1 MAQSCLLAMLL
12 LTCQHARGSILPAE
26 GDGGGHAGGEHGGG
40 HGGGEHADGG
50 HAGGGDFWETK
61 KWELAKKMDEIT
73 EKMTL
78 FKMKLFA
85 KKLEPFLPKQPGCVK
100 KISFVIFLLL
110 SFVLGYVPMVK
121 FYVQR
126 KFVLKIF

>member
-1 MAQSCLLAMLL
+1 MTTSCLLAMLL
-12 LTCQHARGSILPAE
+12 LTCCQHARGSILPAE
-26 GDGGGHAGGEHGGG
+26 GDGSGHAGDEHGGG
-40 HGGGEHADGG
+40 HAGDEHGGG

-85 KKLEPFLPKQPGCVK
+85 KKLEPFLPKQPGFVK
-100 KISFVIFLLL
+100 KISFVIFFL
-110 SFVLGYVPMVK
+110 
-121 FYVQR
+121 
-126 KFVLKIF
+126 

>member
-1 MAQSCLLAMLL
+1 MPTSCLLAMLL

-26 GDGGGHAGGEHGGG
+26 GDGGGHAGGLAGDEHS
-40 HGGGEHADGG
+40 GG

-85 KKLEPFLPKQPGCVK
+85 KKLEPFLPKQPGFVK
-100 KISFVIFLLL
+100 KISFVIFFL
-110 SFVLGYVPMVK
+110 
-121 FYVQR
+121 
-126 KFVLKIF
+126 

>member
-1 MAQSCLLAMLL
+1 MLL

-26 GDGGGHAGGEHGGG
+26 GDGGGHAGGGHAGGGHAGGGHAGDEHGGG
-40 HGGGEHADGG
+40 HAGGEHGGG

-85 KKLEPFLPKQPGCVK
+85 KKLEPFLPKQPGVVK
-100 KISFVIFLLL
+100 KISFGI
-110 SFVLGYVPMVK
+110 FVLLIILVK
-121 FYVQR
+121 LCF
-126 KFVLKIF
+126 

>member
-1 MAQSCLLAMLL
+1 MAKGCLLAMLL
-12 LTCQHARGSILPAE
+12 LTCCQHARGSILPAE
-26 GDGGGHAGGEHGGG
+26 GDGGGHAGNEHAGDE
-40 HGGGEHADGG
+40 HAGGE

-100 KISFVIFLLL
+100 KSPL
-110 SFVLGYVPMVK
+110 SF
-121 FYVQR
+121 F
-126 KFVLKIF
+126 FF